1 MEAWVVILIGVS
13 IAIIANI
20 FYYEIGVYSIKRG
33 KTGMYSRNKFL
44 PPGFLIGFV
53 WIGVFASLAY
63 SFYLSYTGDPYP
75 GKTEPDKWNAANIA
89 ILVVGSYCLLYPF
102 LTMIM
107 NQRYVVVLNLLAL
120 LMAAVLAIIVV
131 EQCVAA
137 FWYVLPLL
145 AWCSYVVF
153 ADVIQY
159 TSVIQKYGLL
169 KLNSKSKSK

>member
-13 IAIIANI
+13 IAIVANI
-20 FYYEIGVYSIKRG
+20 IYYATGVYSLG
-33 KTGMYSRNKFL
+33 KGKPGMYGRNKLL
-44 PPGFLIGFV
+44 PPGFMIGLIWV
-53 WIGVFASLAY
+53 GVFASLSYA
-63 SFYLSYTGDPYP
+63 FYLAYTGDPYV

-89 ILVVGSYCLLYPF
+89 IIVVASYCLLYPF
-102 LTMIM
+102 LSTVM
-107 NQRYVVVLNLLAL
+107 NQRYEVVLNLLAL